1 MVEGVEQLEI
11 YFGRYL
17 PQFFY
22 ALLAPITLFFV
33 ILPYSFKAA
42 LILLICVPLIPIS
55 IIAIMKIAKRILK
68 NYWKSYSNLGGT
80 FLENLQGLTT
90 LKVFNQDEARHNKMN
105 QEAESFRVMT
115 MKVLSMQLNSINI
128 MDLVAFGGAALGT
141 IVALLEYRSGQI
153 SVGHLI
159 VIILLSAEFFIPMRL
174 LGSFFHIAMNGMKIA
189 KRILKNYWKSYSNLG
204 GTFLENLQGL
214 TTLKVFNQDEARHNK
229 MNQEAESFRV
239 MTMKVLSMQLNSINI
254 MDLVAFGGAAI
265 GTIVALLEYRSGQ
278 ISVGHLIVIILL
290 SAEFFIPMRLLGS
303 FFHIAMNGMAASD
316 RIFKVLDT
324 PEIEEKNTGH
334 LDPNMPLSLDHVD
347 FSYDEQRPILKDVSL
362 TILPGQLTAIVGES
376 GSGKSTIASLL
387 LKNYT
392 PQKGK
397 LSWGHTSYSEISSP
411 KLYEHLSL
419 VSTNSYILGTT
430 IRENLLMARPH
441 ATQDEIQNALQL
453 AQLDSFIASLK
464 EGLDTPVGEG
474 GSLLSGG
481 QKQRLALARAILAN
495 RDLMIFDEAT
505 SNVDVESEEAIWQA
519 IYELAKTKTVLVIS
533 HRLASIKAAHSIYVM
548 KQGCI
553 VEKGTHEQLYLNQGE
568 YFQMVN
574 KQNELEQVREVL

>member
-1 MVEGVEQLEI
+1 MINKRLIRLCEHSKKYMVLTVLMNWLALLCNISIILWIGQFINNLLSGTTVSLLSALPLVLLLAGRFISNLYYGKFSALASEHAKVKLRDQVYEKLLRLGIHYQDVDGTSSFVQIMVEGVEQLEI

-42 LILLICVPLIPIS
+42 LILLICVPLIPMS

-68 NYWKSYSNLGGT
+68 SYWKSYSNLGGT

-90 LKVFNQDEARHNKMN
+90 LKVFNQDGVRHEKMN
-105 QEAESFRVMT
+105 QDAESFRVMT

-128 MDLVAFGGAALGT
+128 MDLVAFGGSAAGT
-141 IVALLEYRSGQI
+141 IVALLEYQN
-153 SVGHLI
+153 GH
-159 VIILLSAEFFIPMRL
+159 
-174 LGSFFHIAMNGMKIA
+174 
-189 KRILKNYWKSYSNLG
+189 
-204 GTFLENLQGL
+204 
-214 TTLKVFNQDEARHNK
+214 
-229 MNQEAESFRV
+229 
-239 MTMKVLSMQLNSINI
+239 
-254 MDLVAFGGAAI
+254 
-265 GTIVALLEYRSGQ
+265 

-324 PEIEEKNTGH
+324 PEPAETTSGSIE
-334 LDPNMPLSLDHVD
+334 PSMPLSLSHVD
-347 FSYDEQRPILKDVSL
+347 FSYNAERPILKDVSL
-362 TILPGQLTAIVGES
+362 TIAPGKLTAIVGES
-376 GSGKSTIASLL
+376 GSGKSTVASLL
-387 LKNYT
+387 MKNYI

-397 LSWGHTSYSEISSP
+397 LRWGHTSYDAISSRH
-411 KLYEHLSL
+411 LYEHLTL

-430 IRENLLMARPH
+430 IKENLLMARPN
-441 ATQDEIQNALQL
+441 ATQGEIENALKL
-453 AQLDSFIASLK
+453 AQLDGFVRSLQ

-474 GSLLSGG
+474 GSFLSGG
-481 QKQRLALARAILAN
+481 QKQRLALARAILAD
-495 RDLMIFDEAT
+495 RDMMIFDEAT
-505 SNVDVESEEAIWQA
+505 SNVDVESEEAIWEA

-533 HRLASIKAAHSIYVM
+533 HRLASIKAADTIYVM
-548 KQGCI
+548 KQGAV
-553 VEKGTHEQLYLNQGE
+553 VENGTHESLYAAQGE

-574 KQNELEQVREVL
+574 KQDELEQVREVV

>member
-1 MVEGVEQLEI
+1 MMINKRLIRLCEHSKKYMFLTVLANWVALLCNISIILWIGQFINSLLKGQTPTALSFLSLAICLAGRFISNLYYGKFSALASEHAKVKLRDQVYEKLLRLGLHYQDVDSTSSFVQIMVEGVEQLEI

-42 LILLICVPLIPIS
+42 LILLICVPLIPVS
-55 IIAIMKIAKRILK
+55 IIAI
-68 NYWKSYSNLGGT
+68 
-80 FLENLQGLTT
+80 
-90 LKVFNQDEARHNKMN
+90 
-105 QEAESFRVMT
+105 
-115 MKVLSMQLNSINI
+115 
-128 MDLVAFGGAALGT
+128 
-141 IVALLEYRSGQI
+141 
-153 SVGHLI
+153 
-159 VIILLSAEFFIPMRL
+159 
-174 LGSFFHIAMNGMKIA
+174 MKIA

-419 VSTNSYILGTT
+419 VSTNSYILSTT